1 MARKADEVASVASEI
16 ETETNG
22 EILANFGCM
31 ILADRGGVGKTATAA
46 LIWALLDE
54 LGETP
59 RIGEVEGPH
68 ERKMTALLDAAQAGR
83 PDPDVLIPSPAELAD
98 NPRLNARTFGPVLAA
113 LVDVK
118 RPTLID
124 CGATVSRALLDAAEA
139 AEHGEQTDGG
149 RGLRLVIVA
158 KAEDMQ
164 SATSAQTSLERV
176 RGTYPSANL
185 VLVVTHVQHD
195 RQRGTHN
202 AAPIVAAVQAAGK
215 ASAVVLVPA
224 LNNPL
229 LGELYG
235 EQHIPFHLIAALPVD
250 KLHAL
255 LPDTDEQE
263 CRIYRGQFRKW
274 YAEALAHLATAL
286 DLPAPAERKGKGAS
300 RPLEAAGAGA

>member
-1 MARKADEVASVASEI
+1 MVKKTDEVVSGAG
-16 ETETNG
+16 ETDAKTG
-22 EILANFGCM
+22 GGTLADFSCV

-68 ERKMTALLDAAQAGR
+68 ERKLTALLDAAQAGK
-83 PDPDVLIPSPAELAD
+83 PDPDVVIPSPADLAD

-113 LVDVK
+113 LVDVT

-124 CGATVSRALLDAAEA
+124 NGATVSRALLDAAEA
-139 AEHGEQTDGG
+139 ASHGDQTDGG
-149 RGLRLVIVA
+149 RGLRLVVVA

-164 SATSAQTSLERV
+164 SATSAQVSLERARV
-176 RGTYPSANL
+176 IYPNAIV

-195 RQRGTHN
+195 RQRRTHN
-202 AAPIVAAVQAAGK
+202 AAPIVAAVEAGGK

-229 LGELYG
+229 VGELYG
-235 EQHIPFHLIAALPVD
+235 EKHIPFHLVAGLPVG

-263 CRIYRGQFRKW
+263 ARIYRGQFLTW
-274 YAEALAHLATAL
+274 YNAALGHLAAAL
-286 DLPAPAERKGKGAS
+286 HLPAPAPASKGAT
-300 RPLEAAGAGA
+300 RPLETVGVSA